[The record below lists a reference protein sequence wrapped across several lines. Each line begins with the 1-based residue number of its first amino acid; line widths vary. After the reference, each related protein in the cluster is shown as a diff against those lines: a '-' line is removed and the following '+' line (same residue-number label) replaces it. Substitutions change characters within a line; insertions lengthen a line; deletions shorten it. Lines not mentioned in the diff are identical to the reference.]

1 MVGTLIFNMSIS
13 ENLKL
18 ILEEIHKLTSKS
30 EKNGYPPSPKLL
42 NKIPKL
48 CCLTLK

>member
-18 ILEEIHKLTSKS
+18 ILEEIHKLTNKS